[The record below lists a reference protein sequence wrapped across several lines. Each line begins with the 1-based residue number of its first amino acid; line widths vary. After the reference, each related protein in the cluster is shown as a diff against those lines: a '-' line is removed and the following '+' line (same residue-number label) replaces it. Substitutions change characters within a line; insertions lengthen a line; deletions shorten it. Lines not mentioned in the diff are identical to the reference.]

1 MAKTSPFK
9 TPKETL
15 HQSSVSKHFLWSS
28 YLPSAPVFVFQ
39 CRLRIFK
46 ETCRFF
52 SIPVLSV
59 LFITTDDGE
68 CTMMVLVNRLA
79 PHMPLCLYGTLINH
93 VRHVIV
99 HLHLFLVVFQ
109 RRLKRLTVF
118 LRPQLLTSPVT
129 FS

>member
-15 HQSSVSKHFLWSS
+15 HQSSVGKHFSWSS
-28 YLPSAPVFVFQ
+28 HLPSTLVFVFQ

-52 SIPVLSV
+52 SVPVLSV

-68 CTMMVLVNRLA
+68 CTMMVLANRLA
-79 PHMPLCLYGTLINH
+79 PHMPLCLYGALCH
-93 VRHVIV
+93 CPSYFV
-99 HLHLFLVVFQ
+99 LG
-109 RRLKRLTVF
+109 
-118 LRPQLLTSPVT
+118 S
-129 FS
+129 FSEATQAAHCLS